1 MRSLIAVLLHPLI
14 DSVKPRCHF
23 VKRFCYLP
31 SKIDFVL
38 IIAQYWT
45 LCCQA
50 VVDWEAAAELILQ
63 REDFVARLEK
73 FERLASDPNRF
84 FEKGAPA

>member
-1 MRSLIAVLLHPLI
+1 MV
-14 DSVKPRCHF
+14 
-23 VKRFCYLP
+23 
-31 SKIDFVL
+31 FVL

-50 VVDWEAAAELILQ
+50 VDDWEDAAELILQ